1 MRFTIASATELRR
14 QDAKKG
20 QASCRGVLAALR
32 ETAVALVPAC
42 QNGSPPPVFGFPAP
56 PSRPPKCSTMFHAR
70 SSLIIFRPFG
80 APVTPFTHVSVSA
93 KMRLTSNSARQ
104 NRPKKCKVLSNSAQ
118 NRSKRPLNDE
128 ENCLP
133 ILTFEASTPSGA
145 IKNAVFALRTVEKS
159 PDSGAPRRKCFC
171 KNATY
176 INSREPG
183 FGVRDSETPRI

>member
-1 MRFTIASATELRR
+1 
-14 QDAKKG
+14 
-20 QASCRGVLAALR
+20 
-32 ETAVALVPAC
+32 
-42 QNGSPPPVFGFPAP
+42 
-56 PSRPPKCSTMFHAR
+56 MFHAR
-70 SSLIIFRPFG
+70 SSLIIFGPPG
-80 APVTPFTHVSVSA
+80 APVTPFTHVSVFA
-93 KMRLTSNSARQ
+93 KMRLTSISARQ

-176 INSREPG
+176 INSRESRFGGAG
-183 FGVRDSETPRI
+183 FGKRGANCESAIGNPHGYNGGNCQEGRAGRLRDATQ